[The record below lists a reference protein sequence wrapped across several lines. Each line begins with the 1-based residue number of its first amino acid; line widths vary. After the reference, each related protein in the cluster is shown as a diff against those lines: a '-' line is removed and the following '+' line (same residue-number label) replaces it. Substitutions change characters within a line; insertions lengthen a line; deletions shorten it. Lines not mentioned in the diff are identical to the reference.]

1 MKEKHKFAPSYDYAS
16 PTSIRFE
23 KRVLNELDR
32 LAAKKGVSR
41 VHILTD
47 LILREKSDQKMQA
60 LIDTNKRAFEHV
72 AGRLQK
78 IEDILAGMDPKARK

>member
-1 MKEKHKFAPSYDYAS
+1 MAEKHKFAPSYVYAS
-16 PTSIRFE
+16 PTSLRFE
-23 KRVLNELDR
+23 KSVLEELDR
-32 LAAKKGVSR
+32 LAAKKGHSR
-41 VHILTD
+41 VQILSE